1 MSTTVKGVDA
11 SILEEAQRVLGTP
24 TQRETVNEA
33 LREAVRRKLVGEF
46 FSVMA
51 ERSPEEL
58 DEMRIEAWQ

>member
-33 LREAVRRKLVGEF
+33 LREAVRRKLVAEF